1 MPTAEQLRIQSYE
14 MWETIAP
21 SWERRQAFVEE
32 NAGPVRRWMLDEL
45 APRPGDTILEL
56 AAGAGQ
62 TGFEATRLLGADGR
76 LITTDFAPAML
87 EAARRRG
94 RELGIENVEYRV
106 IDAERM
112 ELGADSVDGVLCR
125 YGYML
130 MPDPAAALSETRRVL
145 RAGGRLVMAVFGP
158 PDRNPFFAII
168 AMALVQRGHMPP
180 PAPDGPGLFSMA
192 SEERTTRL
200 LEGAGFT
207 AVRTEMVPAPRFPFR
222 DVEEYMSL
230 IGDTAGPI
238 AVALRRVPGDERE
251 QIMAQLEAAFAPF
264 ATDGGYELPGLTLA
278 AVAS

>member
-56 AAGAGQ
+56 AAGAGH

>member
-1 MPTAEQLRIQSYE
+1 MPNAEQLRTQSYE

-32 NAGPVRRWMLDEL
+32 HAGPVRRWMLDGL

-56 AAGAGQ
+56 AAGVGQ
-62 TGFEATRLLGADGR
+62 TGFEATRLLGAEGR
-76 LITTDFAPAML
+76 LITSDFAPAML

-112 ELGADSVDGVLCR
+112 ELGSDSVDGVLCR

-145 RAGGRLVMAVFGP
+145 RPGGRLVLAVFGP

-180 PAPDGPGLFSMA
+180 PDPDGPGLFSMA

-200 LEGAGFT
+200 LEKAGF
-207 AVRTEMVPAPRFPFR
+207 AEVRTEMVPAPRFPFR
-222 DVEEYMSL
+222 DVEEYMGL

-238 AVALRRVPGDERE
+238 AVALRRVPGDERR
-251 QIMAQLEAAFAPF
+251 QIEAQLEEAFSPF

-278 AVAS
+278 VVAS